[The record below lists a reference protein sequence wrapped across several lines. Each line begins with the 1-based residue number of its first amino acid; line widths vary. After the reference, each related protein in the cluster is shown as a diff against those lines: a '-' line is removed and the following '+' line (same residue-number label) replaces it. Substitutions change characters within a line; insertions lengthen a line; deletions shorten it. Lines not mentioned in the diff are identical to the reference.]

1 MSHQETATVGGKE
14 LRVETGDLAGL
25 ANGSVLLTYGETVV
39 LVTATASSKPREGID
54 FFPLTVDVEEKL
66 YAAGKIPGGF
76 PRREG
81 RPPERSILAARL
93 TDRPIR
99 PLFPKGFRNDI
110 QVVATVLSADQEND
124 PDVLAICGASA
135 ALAISDI
142 PFKGPV
148 AGVRVGYADGEY
160 LINPTE
166 TQLETSTLDLVVAG
180 TRDAVM
186 MVEAGAK
193 GLSEDIMLEAVRR
206 GHEALQAVI
215 DLQERLVAAAGKP
228 KREFALAVLPEGLK
242 TAVRASLGD
251 RLRTAIQAADK
262 TERQDAIDA
271 LKAEV
276 VAALSAGEESDGST
290 YTPKEVS
297 ETFDSELKAATRA
310 LILDEGIRPDGR
322 DTTTIRPISARVG
335 LLPRVHG
342 SGLFTRGQTQ
352 VLGTVTLGPGTDE
365 QIIDDISK
373 VDGKRFMLHY
383 NFPPYSTGEAKPMRS
398 AGRREIGH
406 GALAERSLSAVM
418 PPREEWPYVTRIVAD
433 VLSSNGSTS
442 MGSVCAGCLAL
453 MDAGVPISAPVA
465 GVAMGLI
472 TGEDGRFAILT
483 DILGME
489 DALGDMDFK
498 VAGTVEG
505 VTGLQMDIKVTG
517 ITFEIM
523 RQALRQANEGRQFIL
538 GKMRETIEGPRE
550 DLSRYAPRITGIKI
564 NPEKIGALIG
574 PGGKNIR
581 GIQDATHT
589 TIEVQEDGTVNV
601 ASVSGDNAE
610 DAIRRIRAL
619 TQDVELGQ
627 VYEGTVKRLV
637 NFGAFVEILPGKEG
651 LVRMGELA
659 STRVE
664 NVEDVV
670 SVGDPLLVKV
680 IELDPQG
687 RVNLS
692 HRQTLPGQ
700 ENIPAEPFT
709 PRPRTGGP
717 GGGGGRFGDRDR
729 GGDRPRFGDR
739 DRGGD
744 RPRFGGGGGDRSN
757 GDRPSGD
764 RPNGDR
770 PPGGPRFEDR
780 DRRF

>member
-1 MSHQETATVGGKE
+1 MPVHQERATIGGKE
-14 LRVETGDLAGL
+14 LIVETGELAGL
-25 ANGSVLLTYGETVV
+25 AGGSALLTYGETVV
-39 LVTATASSKPREGID
+39 LVTATASAGPREGVD

-76 PRREG
+76 TRREG

-99 PLFPKGFRNDI
+99 PLFPKGFRNDV

-148 AGVRVGYADGEY
+148 AGVRVGYIDGEY
-160 LINPTE
+160 VINPTT
-166 TQLETSTLDLVVAG
+166 TQLEESRLDLVVAG

-193 GLSEDIMLEAVRR
+193 GLAEDVMIGAVRA
-206 GHEALQAVI
+206 GHDALQTVL
-215 DLQERLVAAAGKP
+215 DLQDRLVAAVGKP
-228 KREFALAVLPEGLK
+228 KREVALVTLPEELK
-242 TAVRASLGD
+242 TELRAWLGD
-251 RLRTAIQAADK
+251 RLRGAAQNPDK
-262 TERQDAIDA
+262 AARQDATEA
-271 LKAEV
+271 LRQEA
-276 VAALSAGEESDGST
+276 VAALSGGEDAP
-290 YTPKEVS
+290 YKPKQVGEA
-297 ETFDSELKAATRA
+297 FDSALKAFTRA
-310 LILDEGIRPDGR
+310 TILDEGLRPDGR
-322 DTTTIRPISARVG
+322 DMVTIRPVSCRVG
-335 LLPRVHG
+335 LLPRTHG

-352 VLGTVTLGPGTDE
+352 VLGTVTLGPGTDD
-365 QIIDDISK
+365 QIIDDISTDEK
-373 VDGKRFMLHY
+373 KKFMLHY
-383 NFPPYSTGEAKPMRS
+383 NFPPYSTGEAKAMRS
-398 AGRREIGH
+398 PGRREIGH
-406 GALAERSLSAVM
+406 GALAERSLYAVM
-418 PPREEWPYVTRIVAD
+418 PPQSEFPYVTRIVAD
-433 VLSSNGSTS
+433 VLSSNGSSS

-453 MDAGVPISAPVA
+453 MDAGVPIEAPVA

-472 TGEDGRFAILT
+472 TDDEGRFAVLT
-483 DILGME
+483 DIQGIE

-498 VAGTVEG
+498 VAGTATG

-523 RQALRQANEGRQFIL
+523 EQAMAQAHDARLFIL
-538 GKMRETIEGPRE
+538 GRMHEAIEGPR
-550 DLSRYAPRITGIKI
+550 DHMSKYAPRITSIKI

-581 GIQDATHT
+581 GIQDSTKT

-601 ASVSGDNAE
+601 ASVSGTASE
-610 DAIRRIRAL
+610 DAIRQIRAL
-619 TQDVELGQ
+619 TQEVEVGQ
-627 VYEGTVKRLV
+627 IYDGVVKRLV
-637 NFGAFVEILPGKEG
+637 NFGAFVEILPNKEG

-659 STRVE
+659 PGRVE

-670 SVGDPLLVKV
+670 SVGDPLQVKV
-680 IELDPQG
+680 IEVDPQG

-709 PRPRTGGP
+709 PRPPRNGDRP
-717 GGGGGRFGDRDR
+717 RFGDRDR

-744 RPRFGGGGGDRSN
+744 RPSPNFADRDRG
-757 GDRPSGD
+757 GDRPS
-764 RPNGDR
+764 PN
-770 PPGGPRFEDR
+770 FADR
-780 DRRF
+780 DRGGDRGGNRF